1 LAVDSAWW
9 SLTDDPARVVDLRQ
23 PDSLNYLLNHYGERR
38 QDVLAEVLGQAY
50 AAGAQTAVVEFRY
63 IDADYRDEHS
73 RFYSTTFRRY
83 PSVVHRIHFFAQ
95 ALTDQVAD
103 PDEPL
108 EFSGLDYLGYIV
120 MRPVPG
126 APVGRVMLTR
136 PAELRKS
143 ITCWG
148 TDKVNLFGEY
158 LKVDGTPFLA
168 QDAQL
173 MRCAHAALW
182 VVARHHYLRWGA
194 PKLLPRD
201 IVDAVPSESAAG
213 RAVPSPGLTV
223 SQMSAAA
230 SKLGLPPLVYDLD
243 RLPGTETPQRI
254 ACRYLTSD
262 LPVIVAGGGHAFVLV
277 GYRRTMEGTPDERI
291 EFIRQDD
298 EAGPYQLVPDFVFDT
313 YAPWKY
319 FIVPLPPKLYTAGE
333 EAEVLGEAWLKAA
346 LAREGIPLDPTKKY
360 SFRTTA
366 MHSNDFKAELLDRGV
381 PAKQAAVLRR
391 SPMPRWIWI
400 VEIVDRDLRKE
411 GMPAVLAETIIDA
424 TDHARDRRPLAWRTP
439 RSVAVVAPDTR
450 TVSTASVAT
459 PTPPIRFASQGR

>member
-1 LAVDSAWW
+1 LAVDTAWW
-9 SLTDDPARVVDLRQ
+9 SLNDDPARVVDLRQ
-23 PDSLNYLLNHYGERR
+23 PESLNYLLDHYGERR
-38 QDVLAEVLGQAY
+38 QEVLAEVLGQAY

-83 PSVVHRIHFFAQ
+83 PSVVHRVHFFAQ
-95 ALTDQVAD
+95 ALADQVTD
-103 PDEPL
+103 PDEAL
-108 EFSGLDYLGYIV
+108 EFSGLDYLGYMV

-126 APVGRVMLTR
+126 APVGRVMLVR
-136 PAELRKS
+136 PAEFRDS

-148 TDKVNLFGEY
+148 TDRVNLFGEF
-158 LKVDGTPFLA
+158 LTISGTPFLA

-182 VVARHHYLRWGA
+182 VVARHHNLRWGA
-194 PKLLPRD
+194 PKFLPRD
-201 IVDAVPSESAAG
+201 IVDAIPKESAAG

-243 RLPGTETPQRI
+243 HLPGRETLQRI
-254 ACRYLTSD
+254 ACRYLNSG

-277 GYRRTMEGTPDERI
+277 GYRRILEGTRDERI
-291 EFIRQDD
+291 EFFRQDD
-298 EAGPYQLVPDFVFDT
+298 EAGPYQLVPDFAFDT

-319 FIVPLPPKLYTAGE
+319 FIVPLPPKLYIAGE
-333 EAEVLGEAWLKAA
+333 EAELLGEAWLRGA
-346 LAREGIPLDPTKKY
+346 LAREGTLLDPARSY

-366 MHSNDFKAELLDRGV
+366 MLSNDFKAELLSRGV
-381 PAKQAAVLRR
+381 PRKQAAVLRR
-391 SPMPRWIWI
+391 TPMPRWIWV
-400 VEIVDRDLRKE
+400 VELIDRDLRRE
-411 GMPAVLAETIIDA
+411 GEPSVLGETVIDA

-439 RSVAVVAPDTR
+439 RSVAVLAPDTR
-450 TVSTASVAT
+450 TVSTASVAS
-459 PTPPIRFASQGR
+459 PTAPIRFASQDN